1 MEAPDIIHVL
11 CLSDESQ
18 EFMTPPQKSRRE
30 ILEGFVAANPNDAF
44 ARYGLAMECAS
55 TGDTAAALE
64 HYAQLLAAHPDYVPG
79 YYQYGT
85 LLTRLGRKGEARK
98 TLSEGVAAARKAG
111 NSHAQEE
118 METALAEA
126 GQ

>member
-1 MEAPDIIHVL
+1 
-11 CLSDESQ
+11 
-18 EFMTPPQKSRRE
+18 MTPPQKTRRE

-55 TGDTAAALE
+55 TGDSAAALKQ
-64 HYAQLLAAHPDYVPG
+64 YTQLLAAHPEYVPA

-85 LLTRLGRKGEARK
+85 LLTRLGKKDAARK
-98 TLSEGVAAARKAG
+98 ILTDGVAAARKAG
-111 NSHAQEE
+111 NTHALDE

-126 GQ
+126 AQ